1 MAPCT
6 QADWVCDDLH
16 RRYRAARSS
25 GDPPTDQT
33 VEMDVRGLM
42 AQAAKL
48 NAQRIAVIDGARQ
61 LTFAEAWTRGIRLA
75 NALLALGLVPGDRIG
90 VLEDN
95 SIEAQD
101 FFAGATIAGL
111 VRVPLYA
118 RNSAEA
124 HIHMLDHTGCRA
136 VMVAEHYAH
145 EINAIRADLPDVE
158 HVIVRDAGYEQ
169 WLAGYDDVDP
179 NVPIDPD
186 DWYIIRHTGRPTG
199 KSTGVA
205 YTHRSWLAAGRDWFY
220 NFPSSLAL

>member
-1 MAPCT
+1 
-6 QADWVCDDLH
+6 
-16 RRYRAARSS
+16 
-25 GDPPTDQT
+25 
-33 VEMDVRGLM
+33 MDVRGLM
-42 AQAAKL
+42 AQAATL
-48 NAQRIAVIDGARQ
+48 NAHRTAVIHGSRQ

-101 FFAGATIAGL
+101 LFAGATIAGL

-124 HIHMLDHTGCRA
+124 HIHMLNHTGCRA
-136 VMVAEHYAH
+136 VIVAEHYAH
-145 EINAIRADLPDVE
+145 EIEAVRADLPDVE

-186 DWYIIRHTGRPTG
+186 DWYIIRHTGGTTG
-199 KSTGVA
+199 KSKGVA
-205 YTHRSWLAAGRDWFY
+205 YTHRSWLA
-220 NFPSSLAL
+220 